1 MSMRKPC
8 AFCVFPSLLFFI
20 FILIYRRKQS
30 NIVIYSLIIFSG
42 GFTLTTFGWPKS
54 IHKAN
59 PTRTH
64 FILVGDHKTRQ
75 QLLGILS
82 EQKTNRHR
90 RPSWTTGSPTSH
102 LKAWLFNTCVG
113 VHGKCARIA
122 GQDLRDFAQTSGM
135 ESKSQDGKTT
145 SLSLVG
151 FCRCPFWWPKKTIY
165 GHLRTSYDIQI
176 WNNMYIYIYS
186 ILYILK

>member
-42 GFTLTTFGWPKS
+42 GFTLTTSGWPKS

-82 EQKTNRHR
+82 EQKTSRHR

-122 GQDLRDFAQTSGM
+122 GQDLREADGASDSDLRDFAQTSGM
-135 ESKSQDGKTT
+135 ESKSQDGE
-145 SLSLVG
+145 
-151 FCRCPFWWPKKTIY
+151 KKHHY
-165 GHLRTSYDIQI
+165 L
-176 WNNMYIYIYS
+176 
-186 ILYILK
+186 